1 MFEDAVSFNQ
11 DINNWDVSNVTN
23 MKYMFCCA
31 ELFNKPLDNWNVHKV
46 DYMDYMLNGT
56 LRKK

>member
-1 MFEDAVSFNQ
+1 
-11 DINNWDVSNVTN
+11 
-23 MKYMFCCA
+23 MFCCA